1 MVLHDAEARHLRHLS
16 LFRKFMISIVVIVT
30 ILSLM
35 SIPLR
40 AAMVRDIWFGYE
52 QDANEATIS
61 VWICSIVVAWEV
73 LHLLFMVYAFVA
85 VYRTSAWKSLVTSLI
100 SILIAITLLVLLIG
114 FGSYGIIA
122 ASTAIYVIL
131 GFLFAFFGQYVM
143 YEDIPIDFIIRTRD
157 GKTSPLL
164 T

>member
-1 MVLHDAEARHLRHLS
+1 M
-16 LFRKFMISIVVIVT
+16 FGVVGMVT
-30 ILSLM
+30 ILSLL

-40 AAMVRDIWFGYE
+40 AAMVRDIWLTYE
-52 QDANEATIS
+52 NGANEPTINCW
-61 VWICSIVVAWEV
+61 VYSIVAVWEV
-73 LHLLFMVYAFVA
+73 LHLLFMIYAFLA
-85 VYRTSAWKSLVTSLI
+85 VHRSSAWKSLVSSLVCV
-100 SILIAITLLVLLIG
+100 LIAISFLVSLIV

-131 GFLFAFFGQYVM
+131 GFLLAFFGQYVM

-164 T
+164 A

>member
-1 MVLHDAEARHLRHLS
+1 MVLQDAEARHLRHLS
-16 LFRKFMISIVVIVT
+16 LFRKLLISVVVIVT

-35 SIPLR
+35 SVPLH
-40 AAMVRDIWFGYE
+40 AAMVQDIWFSYE
-52 QDANEATIS
+52 QEANEATIS
-61 VWICSIVVAWEV
+61 VWVYSIVAAWEV

-100 SILIAITLLVLLIG
+100 SIMTAITLLVLLIG
-114 FGSYGIIA
+114 FGSYGIMA
-122 ASTAIYVIL
+122 AATVIYVIV

-164 T
+164 A

>member
-1 MVLHDAEARHLRHLS
+1 MVLQDAEARHLRHLS
-16 LFRKFMISIVVIVT
+16 LFRKLMISVVAIAAV
-30 ILSLM
+30 LSLL

-40 AAMVRDIWFGYE
+40 VAMVRDIWFTYE
-52 QDANEATIS
+52 NEPNEPTINPW
-61 VWICSIVVAWEV
+61 VYSIVAAWEV
-73 LHLLFMVYAFVA
+73 LHILFMIYAFAA
-85 VYRTSAWKSLVTSLI
+85 VYRSSAWRSLVTSLI
-100 SILIAITLLVLLIG
+100 CILIAITFLVSLIG

-164 T
+164 S

>member
-1 MVLHDAEARHLRHLS
+1 MVLDDAEARHLRHLS
-16 LFRKFMISIVVIVT
+16 LFRKLMFSVVLIVT
-30 ILSLM
+30 ALSLM

-52 QDANEATIS
+52 QDANEATIN
-61 VWICSIVVAWEV
+61 VWVYSIVAAWEV
-73 LHLLFMVYAFVA
+73 IHLLLMIYAFIA
-85 VYRTSAWKSLVTSLI
+85 VYRMSAWKSLVTSLI
-100 SILIAITLLVLLIG
+100 SVLMAITLLVLLIA

-164 T
+164 A